1 MVHIAPLPP
10 WRRRAQR
17 IVGFLLAALGVV
29 VLVIAIIA
37 LRQPNGRQAA
47 LHTGSPVAGTP
58 TASQSVAAST
68 TTRPSSATASSSAP
82 ASSSSNSAPPVVN
95 PVKAI
100 PLVVLN
106 STSQAGLAESAAK
119 DFRTGGWTVSSTGN
133 LVNNIVSTCAY
144 YDPSVAGAQSEATAL
159 MAQFPGIKRVEPKF
173 TPMPAGAIVVVLTS
187 DWTS

>member
-58 TASQSVAAST
+58 TASRSIAATTATRSSSVASST
-68 TTRPSSATASSSAP
+68 AP

-106 STSQAGLAESAAK
+106 STSRGGLAESAAQE
-119 DFRTGGWTVSSTGN
+119 FRTGGWTVSSTGN
-133 LVNNIVSTCAY
+133 LVNNIISTCAY
-144 YDPSVAGAQSEATAL
+144 YDPSVPGAQSEATAL
-159 MAQFPGIKRVEPKF
+159 MAQFSGIKRVEPKF